1 MYDKEIAETY
11 KEHMIFFVLKSLGIM
26 LVTLGILLALPLL
39 VGKESTGTEY
49 TTYTQ
54 EVENIDVSNREINLV
69 NGETL
74 KLRSDDVSMLSVGD
88 IITYKKAEGE
98 VKIEEIKVVGHNDE

>member
-54 EVENIDVSNREINLV
+54 EVENIDVSSREINLV

-74 KLRSDDVSMLSVGD
+74 KLRSDVSMLSVGD

-98 VKIEEIKVVGHNDE
+98 AKIEEIKVVGYNNE

>member
-11 KEHMIFFVLKSLGIM
+11 KEHMIFFVLKSLGI
-26 LVTLGILLALPLL
+26 LLIIGLLFALPLL
-39 VGKESTGTEY
+39 GGKESTGTEY

-74 KLRSDDVSMLSVGD
+74 KLRSNDVSMLSVGD
-88 IITYKKAEGE
+88 IITYKKS
-98 VKIEEIKVVGHNDE
+98 